1 MIDHL
6 KDIIYERLKS
16 LALEDKLL
24 IGKAISISVQPL
36 ILLKKDTQLTGIYNK
51 YLKKVPVE
59 EIDGEKIYKEYTTK
73 VQGYFEYE
81 EYDEKFFT
89 YLSFMAVQILAN
101 TIHTYKASFIEI
113 VVSHLI
119 QVSIVLDE
127 YFYYLNEDNIKLE
140 GIDNILKNISLR
152 IMQNA
157 CEKLLINSIK
167 ICEEYGDQKEEK
179 LRNEENKFKD
189 ELNKVLFS

>member
-1 MIDHL
+1 
-6 KDIIYERLKS
+6 
-16 LALEDKLL
+16 
-24 IGKAISISVQPL
+24 
-36 ILLKKDTQLTGIYNK
+36 
-51 YLKKVPVE
+51 
-59 EIDGEKIYKEYTTK
+59 
-73 VQGYFEYE
+73 
-81 EYDEKFFT
+81 
-89 YLSFMAVQILAN
+89 MAVQILAN